1 MATTKKN
8 TKPAKKETILE
19 TVKKK
24 TTGRFWKF
32 EKKDEAVKKLNFLKN
47 PDTYEIVHNRENG
60 KIAKGWILRKRK

>member
-47 PDTYEIVHNRENG
+47 PGT
-60 KIAKGWILRKRK
+60 